1 MDSAQLKSDASA
13 ALVAGHFAKA
23 GALFA
28 SYCATAPTDRQSLL
42 RMGDAWAR
50 AGERVRAIDAY
61 LAAAQGFAADG
72 FLARAIAASKLVL
85 ELEPGHQRMQRILAD
100 LYAQRGVGPGV
111 ARRPRAVAPPPP
123 ASPPLAAPE
132 TPAPA
137 RATEEEAAEMVVTEF
152 LLDTVPER
160 SLEEALAEAVSP
172 DGVAALASPAA
183 PAAEPAPPMAA
194 APPMLFPVPE
204 PADEAAAPA
213 AAAVEPAG
221 ARFLELSLDETELTP
236 APAPPPVLKPAVPRF
251 ALAEPGPP
259 PPAVAPAPA
268 PAAPPLAQA
277 AAPEE
282 GDTAPEPAQPEA
294 RYIDLSFDDDE
305 PLEAAPAETPPSA
318 DTPLEDE
325 PLAGEGLANGN
336 GAEALARTVPK
347 APLFSDL
354 SSEAFVE
361 LVERCPLRRF
371 SAGERILQQD
381 APGEAFYV
389 ICEGQ
394 VAVRREE
401 ETGVVELARLS
412 EGDFFGEMALLSGAP
427 RVASVD
433 AMQDGTLV
441 LEISTALLS
450 ELTLRHPGVAT
461 ALKKF
466 CRQRLVGNSD
476 GHLGAVPA
484 AEPGRPPGAG
494 IQFSRARRPGRRR
507 RPAGGGQGGWPLP
520 RPGRAPRSLPGGIP
534 PGQAGPGG
542 SLRRVLPAGTQ
553 ASGGH
558 GAGPSTHLVV
568 AASRGGFCPGGRALP
583 GSARTPR
590 GLAGCP
596 GAGKRP
602 RSPGPGR
609 GGRSAGVT
617 SPTFG
622 DRPASGGIRCRSA

>member
-13 ALVAGHFAKA
+13 ALAAGHFAKA

-28 SYCATAPTDRQSLL
+28 SYCATAPSDRQSLL

-50 AGERVRAIDAY
+50 AGETARAIDAY

-111 ARRPRAVAPPPP
+111 GRRPREATPAPPP
-123 ASPPLAAPE
+123 A

-137 RATEEEAAEMVVTEF
+137 APEPPPAPSGEAEEEGAELVVTEF
-152 LLDTVPER
+152 VLDTVPER
-160 SLEEALAEAVSP
+160 SLEDALTEAVAA
-172 DGVAALASPAA
+172 DGAGAPTPADAGAAPSTGQADAGPPPTQPAA
-183 PAAEPAPPMAA
+183 TAAGPG
-194 APPMLFPVPE
+194 
-204 PADEAAAPA
+204 
-213 AAAVEPAG
+213 G
-221 ARFLELSLDETELTP
+221 ARFVELSLDETELTAAP
-236 APAPPPVLKPAVPRF
+236 APVPARPPPPVLRPTVPRF
-251 ALAEPGPP
+251 ALAEP
-259 PPAVAPAPA
+259 APAPA
-268 PAAPPLAQA
+268 PVPAAPVETAPAVQPAAPPPPPPA
-277 AAPEE
+277 EE
-282 GDTAPEPAQPEA
+282 ATAGPGQPEA

-305 PLEAAPAETPPSA
+305 PLEAAPAGTSA
-318 DTPLEDE
+318 SAEALEDE
-325 PLAGEGLANGN
+325 PLADTGLAAGN
-336 GAEALARTVPK
+336 GAAEALARAVPK

-401 ETGVVELARLS
+401 ATGVVELARLS

-433 AMQDGTLV
+433 ALQDGTLV

-450 ELTLRHPGVAT
+450 ELTVRHPGVAT

-466 CRQRLVGNSD
+466 CRQRLVGNLMATSA
-476 GHLGAVPA
+476 LF
-484 AEPGRPPGAG
+484 RPL
-494 IQFSRARRPGRRR
+494 SRADRRELASSFRARDVLAGDVVLREGGRGDGLYLVL
-507 RPAGGGQGGWPLP
+507 AGL
-520 RPGRAPRSLPGGIP
+520 LE
-534 PGQAGPGG
+534 
-542 SLRRVLPAGTQ
+542 V
-553 ASGGH
+553 
-558 GAGPSTHLVV
+558 
-568 AASRGGFCPGGRALP
+568 SRGGFRLAKLGQGEVFGESSLLGRKPVAATVRALQRTSLLRLPEEDFARVAERYPAVRAHLEALRDARARENARVPLDP
-583 GSARTPR
+583 GEAAA
-590 GLAGCP
+590 LL
-596 GAGKRP
+596 
-602 RSPGPGR
+602 
-609 GGRSAGVT
+609 V
-617 SPTFG
+617 
-622 DRPASGGIRCRSA
+622 

>member
-172 DGVAALASPAA
+172 DGVAALVSPAA

-466 CRQRLVGNSD
+466 CRQRLVGNLMATSA
-476 GHLGAVPA
+476 LF
-484 AEPGRPPGAG
+484 RPLNRADRRELASS
-494 IQFSRARRPGRRR
+494 FRARDVL
-507 RPAGGGQGGWPLP
+507 AGDVVLREGGKGDGLY
-520 RPGRAPRSLPGGIP
+520 LVL
-534 PGQAGPGG
+534 AG
-542 SLRRVLPAGTQ
+542 LLEV
-553 ASGGH
+553 
-558 GAGPSTHLVV
+558 
-568 AASRGGFCPGGRALP
+568 SRGGFRLAKLGQGEVFGESSLLGRKPVVATVRALQRTSLLRLPEEDFARVAERYPAVRAHLEALRDARARENARVPLDP
-583 GSARTPR
+583 GEADA
-590 GLAGCP
+590 LL
-596 GAGKRP
+596 
-602 RSPGPGR
+602 
-609 GGRSAGVT
+609 V
-617 SPTFG
+617 
-622 DRPASGGIRCRSA
+622 